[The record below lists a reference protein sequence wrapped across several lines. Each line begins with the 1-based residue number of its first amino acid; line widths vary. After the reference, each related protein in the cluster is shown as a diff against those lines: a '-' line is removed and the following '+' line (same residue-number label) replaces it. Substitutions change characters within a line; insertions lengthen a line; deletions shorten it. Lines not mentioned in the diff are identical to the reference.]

1 MKLIRAVFK
10 NFRLLQDV
18 VFDFSVDKEKKLTV
32 IRAANESGKTTAET
46 ALIWCLYG
54 SEVIDPKNQYPL
66 HPAQEK
72 NKGIKEFKISVEVEF
87 ETEEIVEKKGITA
100 VFKQRYKLV
109 RTCVEKIDPSNINIF
124 KRVHES
130 IDMYQ
135 CSDGGES
142 RVLDTQAK
150 LVIERA
156 LPNNLR
162 SIYFTDGDSAM
173 SFIDSSAAQQQKK
186 TRVRSAI
193 ESLLALNNLN
203 ELHRILNSI
212 VIDFSKQIDKNN
224 YGQLLAEAE
233 TECQQCQD
241 WLSENEEEIKMLD
254 QEIESFEKDLL
265 KKRKEIDDL
274 ISLGDKEKIVRDLAR
289 LTADK
294 TRERNSSDTA
304 LKLLCS
310 SVANDK
316 FAAAMLAGN
325 VDFAN
330 NALLKMKEE
339 KRLPRQS
346 IPVLEELLERE
357 MCVCGLPLDPTS
369 HDCASR
375 IKTINDTIT
384 NSQNSDKLQRRA
396 TELMYSIKSIDF
408 NSSAKAWIDEYA
420 SNFTLY
426 GNSSSAI
433 NHISEQIKEKEKEKD
448 LIDDSTIKELR
459 LLEAS
464 IRANIKKKSEE
475 LGGLNKETEIKTSRM
490 KDLKRDIDLYSKKK
504 TKDDTSSDNYNLASS
519 VRTIF
524 EEVLSRIKEQEIK
537 KVSFEMNRIF
547 LKMIGASSADPEFYF
562 IESAELTDDFEI
574 RVYGKGRHLLDP
586 DKDLNG
592 ASRRAI
598 TLAFIL
604 ALTKVS
610 KVEATNVIDTPL
622 GMMSGYVKRA
632 VLESLISEG
641 SQIVLFLTHSEI
653 LGVEDIIDKY
663 AGKVFT
669 LTNPAHYPTQLKY
682 RPTADSV
689 HIIRCDCSHRVVCS
703 VCERNYV

>member
-18 VFDFSVDKEKKLTV
+18 VFDFSVDKSKKLTV

-54 SEVIDPKNQYPL
+54 SEVVDPKSQYPL
-66 HPAQEK
+66 HPAQDK
-72 NKGIKEFKISVEVEF
+72 NKGKTEFKISVEVEF
-87 ETEEIVEKKGITA
+87 ETEEIVDKKGITA

-109 RTCVEKIDPSNINIF
+109 RTCVEKIDSANINVF

-135 CSDGGES
+135 CSDSGEM
-142 RVLDTQAK
+142 RILDTQAK

-162 SIYFTDGDSAM
+162 NIYFTDGDSAM

-186 TRVRSAI
+186 SRVRNAI

-203 ELHRILNSI
+203 NLQRTLNSI
-212 VIDFSKQIDKNN
+212 VIEFSKQIDKNN
-224 YGQLLAEAE
+224 YGQLLEEAE
-233 TECQQCQD
+233 TECQKCQD
-241 WLSENEEEIKMLD
+241 WLNDNEEEIRMLG
-254 QEIESFEKDLL
+254 QEIDELEKDLI
-265 KKRKEIDDL
+265 KKRKEIDDI
-274 ISLGDKEKIVRDLAR
+274 ISLGDKEKIVRDINKLTNDKAR
-289 LTADK
+289 EK
-294 TRERNSSDTA
+294 NSSDTA
-304 LKLLCS
+304 LKMLCA
-310 SVANDK
+310 SVSNDK

-325 VDFAN
+325 VDFASN
-330 NALLKMKEE
+330 VLQKMKKE
-339 KRLPRQS
+339 KKLPRQS
-346 IPVLEELLERE
+346 IPVLEELLERRI
-357 MCVCGLPLDPTS
+357 CVCGLPLEPNNHECT
-369 HDCASR
+369 SR
-375 IKTINDTIT
+375 IETIKDTIL
-384 NSQNSDKLQRRA
+384 NSQNSDKLQNRA
-396 TELMYSIKSIDF
+396 TELMYSIKSVDF
-408 NSSAKAWIDEYA
+408 NSSAKAWIDEY
-420 SNFTLY
+420 SNNFTIY

-433 NHISEQIKEKEKEKD
+433 NHISEQIKEKENEKD
-448 LIDDSTIKELR
+448 LIDDSKIKGLR
-459 LLEAS
+459 LLENS
-464 IRANIKKKSEE
+464 ISSNIKKKSEE
-475 LGGLNKETEIKTSRM
+475 LGGLNKETEIKASRI
-490 KDLKRDIDLYSKKK
+490 KELKREIDLYSKRK
-504 TKDDTSSDNYNLASS
+504 TKDDSSSDNYNMASS
-519 VRTIF
+519 VRTVF
-524 EEVLSRIKEQEIK
+524 EKVLSKIKGQEIK

-547 LKMIGASSADPEFYF
+547 LEMIGASSADPEFYF

-632 VLESLISEG
+632 VLQCLIREG

-653 LGVEDIIDKY
+653 LGVEDIIDEH

-669 LTNPAHYPTQLKY
+669 LTNPAHFPTQLKY

-689 HIIRCDCSHRVVCS
+689 HIVRCDCSHRTVCS
-703 VCERNYV
+703 VCERNFV